1 MAPLARLYFLT
12 VVGVGAYPYSNTGVQ
27 DIALRKYHFT
37 GVPDWMP
44 VAVMAAVILF
54 LFLLHV
60 IYASVRIGM
69 LRRSN
74 GKTSPMNAPHPLP
87 R

>member
-1 MAPLARLYFLT
+1 MFFLIALVLT
-12 VVGVGAYPYSNTGVQ
+12 VVGVGAYAYTNTGVQ
-27 DIALRKYHFT
+27 DIALRNYHLT

-54 LFLLHV
+54 LFLLHA
-60 IYASVRIGM
+60 IYASVRIRM

-74 GKTSPMNAPHPLP
+74 GKTSPMSAPHPLP